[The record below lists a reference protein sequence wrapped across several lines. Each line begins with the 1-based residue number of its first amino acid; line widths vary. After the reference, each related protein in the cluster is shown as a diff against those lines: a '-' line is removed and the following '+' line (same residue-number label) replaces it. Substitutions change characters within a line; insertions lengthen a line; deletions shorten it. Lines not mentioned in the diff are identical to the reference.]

1 MAELIDITY
10 NIDIDNQKT
19 LITIS
24 KAAIPIFIAEIS
36 YSNKYLLYKITGF
49 YIVLFYLT
57 LKFIYMA
64 IFYFGFFIK
73 NNIRAYVKIRH
84 IMKIKPCLFYFFVKT
99 HILYMYLLRYSTYI
113 IKSTNNRNPQQFPP
127 ILFFMPPENG

>member
-36 YSNKYLLYKITGF
+36 YSNIRLLCKING
-49 YIVLFYLT
+49 VLYRSL
-57 LKFIYMA
+57 
-64 IFYFGFFIK
+64 
-73 NNIRAYVKIRH
+73 
-84 IMKIKPCLFYFFVKT
+84 
-99 HILYMYLLRYSTYI
+99 
-113 IKSTNNRNPQQFPP
+113 
-127 ILFFMPPENG
+127 